1 MADDYFTKAEKIKQ
15 KVRNLDWEK
24 KIKLLEKDFEDKKF
38 SKEEFLDKKRQVYSE
53 VLDQMS
59 EINQEKMKLN
69 KDHSAEPIEDD
80 YLSDEDLE
88 IFQEQLT
95 PFQYMSLTKDYLGEF
110 DSQDIVFSDDF
121 RKFENL
127 ENFVHWECV
136 KKIEKLRI
144 HNNYFS
150 CEFMDKNELVIKDIA
165 CLNELSKLEEL
176 VFDDEGN
183 LGDRIKVDYFS
194 SKQLSNIKQLEIH
207 GLWDLSFLQNS
218 FSDNHNIYET
228 LEIIKNDL
236 KTLERAVYSG
246 SIEATTSTN
255 EQSNIELD
263 SNSEDVLTRHL
274 LKLSEVEDQ
283 FRQLTNKFEEI
294 NFKLDKLSNRL
305 SKIQADNQIRFQD
318 IESAITS
325 GAITTQ
331 LSSKPKTDSKSEI
344 LPGSS
349 QPQDL
354 GSISYKD
361 TETSETSQQI
371 QSVNTTA
378 TVLTETFQ
386 AEEKILPQ
394 ELSPKKQYE
403 FATSFLKVGDYSTA
417 ERAFREFVLSNS
429 EHELAGSAQ
438 YWYAETFRIRQLYT
452 DAASAY
458 LEGYQKYPKGNKAP
472 INLLKLGVSMVQIG
486 EKDQGCKM
494 INGVELQYPKA
505 NQSVIQKAKYES
517 KKFECI
523 KEDS

>member
-1 MADDYFTKAEKIKQ
+1 MRFKFKLILI
-15 KVRNLDWEK
+15 VLFNL
-24 KIKLLEKDFEDKKF
+24 
-38 SKEEFLDKKRQVYSE
+38 
-53 VLDQMS
+53 
-59 EINQEKMKLN
+59 
-69 KDHSAEPIEDD
+69 
-80 YLSDEDLE
+80 
-88 IFQEQLT
+88 IF
-95 PFQYMSLTKDYLGEF
+95 
-110 DSQDIVFSDDF
+110 
-121 RKFENL
+121 
-127 ENFVHWECV
+127 C
-136 KKIEKLRI
+136 
-144 HNNYFS
+144 
-150 CEFMDKNELVIKDIA
+150 
-165 CLNELSKLEEL
+165 
-176 VFDDEGN
+176 
-183 LGDRIKVDYFS
+183 
-194 SKQLSNIKQLEIH
+194 
-207 GLWDLSFLQNS
+207 QNS

-246 SIEATTSTN
+246 SIEISASTN
-255 EQSNIELD
+255 QQSNIDLD

-274 LKLSEVEDQ
+274 LKLSEVEGQ

-318 IESAITS
+318 IESAISS
-325 GAITTQ
+325 GDNATQ
-331 LSSKPKTDSKSEI
+331 LSSKPKSDTTKSEI

-354 GSISYKD
+354 GTISYKD

-371 QSVNTTA
+371 QSVDTTA
-378 TVLTETFQ
+378 TVVTETFQ

-394 ELSPKKQYE
+394 DLSPEKQYE

-458 LEGYQKYPKGNKAP
+458 LEGYQKYPKGTKAP

>member
-1 MADDYFTKAEKIKQ
+1 MRFTF
-15 KVRNLDWEK
+15 
-24 KIKLLEKDFEDKKF
+24 KLLIIILF
-38 SKEEFLDKKRQVYSE
+38 
-53 VLDQMS
+53 
-59 EINQEKMKLN
+59 N
-69 KDHSAEPIEDD
+69 
-80 YLSDEDLE
+80 
-88 IFQEQLT
+88 
-95 PFQYMSLTKDYLGEF
+95 
-110 DSQDIVFSDDF
+110 
-121 RKFENL
+121 
-127 ENFVHWECV
+127 
-136 KKIEKLRI
+136 
-144 HNNYFS
+144 
-150 CEFMDKNELVIKDIA
+150 
-165 CLNELSKLEEL
+165 
-176 VFDDEGN
+176 
-183 LGDRIKVDYFS
+183 
-194 SKQLSNIKQLEIH
+194 
-207 GLWDLSFLQNS
+207 LSFLQYA

-246 SIEATTSTN
+246 SIEISSSSN
-255 EQSNIELD
+255 EQSTIELD
-263 SNSEDVLTRHL
+263 NNSEDVLTRHL

-283 FRQLTNKFEEI
+283 FRELTNKFEEI

-318 IESAITS
+318 IESAISS
-325 GAITTQ
+325 GEITTL
-331 LSSKPKTDSKSEI
+331 LSSKTKTDTKTEI

-361 TETSETSQQI
+361 TETSETTQQI
-371 QSVNTTA
+371 QSVDTTA
-378 TVLTETFQ
+378 TVVTETFQ

-394 ELSPKKQYE
+394 DLSPKKQYE

-517 KKFECI
+517 KKFECN

>member
-1 MADDYFTKAEKIKQ
+1 MRFT
-15 KVRNLDWEK
+15 L
-24 KIKLLEKDFEDKKF
+24 KLIFI
-38 SKEEFLDKKRQVYSE
+38 
-53 VLDQMS
+53 VLF
-59 EINQEKMKLN
+59 N
-69 KDHSAEPIEDD
+69 
-80 YLSDEDLE
+80 
-88 IFQEQLT
+88 
-95 PFQYMSLTKDYLGEF
+95 
-110 DSQDIVFSDDF
+110 
-121 RKFENL
+121 
-127 ENFVHWECV
+127 
-136 KKIEKLRI
+136 
-144 HNNYFS
+144 
-150 CEFMDKNELVIKDIA
+150 
-165 CLNELSKLEEL
+165 
-176 VFDDEGN
+176 
-183 LGDRIKVDYFS
+183 
-194 SKQLSNIKQLEIH
+194 
-207 GLWDLSFLQNS
+207 LSFFQNS
-218 FSDNHNIYET
+218 CSDNHNIYET

-246 SIEATTSTN
+246 SIEIKTSAN

-318 IESAITS
+318 IESSISS
-325 GAITTQ
+325 GESTTQ
-331 LSSKPKTDSKSEI
+331 LSSKPKTDVTKSEI

-354 GSISYKD
+354 GTISYKD

-371 QSVNTTA
+371 QSVDTTA
-378 TVLTETFQ
+378 TVVTETFQ

-394 ELSPKKQYE
+394 DLSPEKQYE

-458 LEGYQKYPKGNKAP
+458 LEGYQKYPKGTKAP

>member
-1 MADDYFTKAEKIKQ
+1 MRFIFKIII
-15 KVRNLDWEK
+15 L
-24 KIKLLEKDFEDKKF
+24 ILF
-38 SKEEFLDKKRQVYSE
+38 
-53 VLDQMS
+53 
-59 EINQEKMKLN
+59 
-69 KDHSAEPIEDD
+69 
-80 YLSDEDLE
+80 YLSF
-88 IFQEQLT
+88 I
-95 PFQYMSLTKDYLGEF
+95 
-110 DSQDIVFSDDF
+110 
-121 RKFENL
+121 
-127 ENFVHWECV
+127 
-136 KKIEKLRI
+136 
-144 HNNYFS
+144 
-150 CEFMDKNELVIKDIA
+150 
-165 CLNELSKLEEL
+165 
-176 VFDDEGN
+176 
-183 LGDRIKVDYFS
+183 
-194 SKQLSNIKQLEIH
+194 
-207 GLWDLSFLQNS
+207 QNS

-246 SIEATTSTN
+246 SIEIKTSSN

-263 SNSEDVLTRHL
+263 NNSEDVLTRHL

-294 NFKLDKLSNRL
+294 NFKLDKLSNSL

-318 IESAITS
+318 IESAISS
-325 GAITTQ
+325 GEITTQ
-331 LSSKPKTDSKSEI
+331 LSSKPKTDTKSEI

-371 QSVNTTA
+371 QSVDTTA
-378 TVLTETFQ
+378 TVVTETFQ

-394 ELSPKKQYE
+394 DISPKKQYE

-458 LEGYQKYPKGNKAP
+458 LEGYQKYPKGKKAP

>member
-1 MADDYFTKAEKIKQ
+1 MRFIA
-15 KVRNLDWEK
+15 
-24 KIKLLEKDFEDKKF
+24 KLTLIILF
-38 SKEEFLDKKRQVYSE
+38 S
-53 VLDQMS
+53 
-59 EINQEKMKLN
+59 LN
-69 KDHSAEPIEDD
+69 
-80 YLSDEDLE
+80 
-88 IFQEQLT
+88 F
-95 PFQYMSLTKDYLGEF
+95 F
-110 DSQDIVFSDDF
+110 
-121 RKFENL
+121 N
-127 ENFVHWECV
+127 
-136 KKIEKLRI
+136 
-144 HNNYFS
+144 
-150 CEFMDKNELVIKDIA
+150 
-165 CLNELSKLEEL
+165 
-176 VFDDEGN
+176 
-183 LGDRIKVDYFS
+183 
-194 SKQLSNIKQLEIH
+194 
-207 GLWDLSFLQNS
+207 NS

-246 SIEATTSTN
+246 SIDMNTPSN
-255 EQSNIELD
+255 ENTNIELD

-318 IESAITS
+318 IETTISSGEITK
-325 GAITTQ
+325 Q
-331 LSSKPKTDSKSEI
+331 LTSKPKTESKNEI

-361 TETSETSQQI
+361 TETSEASQQI
-371 QSVNTTA
+371 QSVDTTA
-378 TVLTETFQ
+378 SVVTETFQ
-386 AEEKILPQ
+386 TEEKILPQ
-394 ELSPKKQYE
+394 DLTPKKQYE

-429 EHELAGSAQ
+429 KHELAGSAQ

-458 LEGYQKYPKGNKAP
+458 LEGYQKYPKGTKAP

-494 INGVELQYPKA
+494 INGVALQYPKA